1 MCYLQNHDK
10 APTQNLV
17 AAPVAMIAAAMGVES
32 FMITFKAI
40 VLEDSTNIST
50 MCAMKGEKS
59 QTIMA
64 NVNNL
69 K

>member
-32 FMITFKAI
+32 FMITGNNKTINALFLYEKI
-40 VLEDSTNIST
+40 V
-50 MCAMKGEKS
+50 KS
-59 QTIMA
+59 FAYLSVDCKEIP
-64 NVNNL
+64 
-69 K
+69 